1 MTWNAYADCYRPH
14 VPLKETEAQR
24 LARYALKDV
33 TDKLGIKPGDAVL
46 VVGAQDRSLVAKA
59 RAKSGRAPARAGDV
73 ADVVLYW
80 PKTASEITAQL
91 RALRKRMTE
100 SAGIWVISA
109 KRDRERK
116 DRPYLGNDVIAL
128 GLAAGLVDNKIC
140 SISDDDT
147 AMRFVIRRSERRG

>member
-1 MTWNAYADCYRPH
+1 M
-14 VPLKETEAQR
+14 PLKETEAQR
-24 LARYALKDV
+24 AARYAAKDL

-46 VVGAQDRSLVAKA
+46 IAGAADRGLIAKA
-59 RAKSGRAPARAGDV
+59 RAKAGRPAARARER

-80 PKTASEITAQL
+80 PKAANEITAQL
-91 RALRKRMTE
+91 RALRTRVIE
-100 SAGIWVISA
+100 SGGIWVISA

-147 AMRFVIRRSERRG
+147 AMRFVVRRTDRRG